1 MVSYLNQI
9 YGNLFELELNM
20 VIYLMQREN
29 IILFG
34 YQKGVELN
42 MVTSTI
48 NQIIDNVKY
57 YTPL

>member
-42 MVTSTI
+42 MVTTTI